1 MSASAV
7 MKVLMVFL
15 LLGQAASAFEKC
27 KTQTGFDI
35 AVCKSHMCTDCTLEW
50 CCEACQKRQ
59 KTNPDCRCEDWPEA
73 RKSYSAEGFSCKGR
87 FGDKGDYAKE
97 DA

>member
-1 MSASAV
+1 MLANAA
-7 MKVLMVFL
+7 MKVLMAVV

-35 AVCKSHMCTDCTLEW
+35 TVCKSYMCTDCTLES
-50 CCEACQKRQ
+50 CCEGCQERQ
-59 KTNPDCRCEDWPEA
+59 KANPGCRCEDWPEA

-87 FGDKGDYAKE
+87 FGDKGDYAKVE
-97 DA
+97 A